1 VHDLAHLL
9 HRQHR
14 QHLDRLNGMDHLMM
28 VHLFR
33 CVVEIVNL
41 VRRRRQDVVMKDV
54 LQILD
59 EQNLDEV
66 LTFQGV
72 LCHFL
77 VNLVD
82 VQVGVELRHLLKM
95 DYFRDVVGVELHCLL
110 RMDYFQDEE
119 LALVR
124 LKQLQL
130 VHSHL
135 KPVVLVQMLRL
146 LPLHEMP
153 SGHQDLHRALQLIL
167 LRVRDQPLHSFWQ
180 RSFLQLPS

>member
-110 RMDYFQDEE
+110 HLLRMDYFQDEE
-119 LALVR
+119 LASVR

-135 KPVVLVQMLRL
+135 ESVVLVQMLRL

-153 SGHQDLHRALQLIL
+153 SGHQDLHRALLPTL
-167 LRVRDQPLHSFWQ
+167 LRVRDLPLHS
-180 RSFLQLPS
+180 SLQKSS